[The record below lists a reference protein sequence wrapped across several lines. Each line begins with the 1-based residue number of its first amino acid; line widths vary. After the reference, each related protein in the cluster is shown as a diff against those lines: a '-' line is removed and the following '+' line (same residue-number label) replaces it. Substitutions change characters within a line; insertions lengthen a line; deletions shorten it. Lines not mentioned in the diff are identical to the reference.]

1 MAGGGVS
8 YVVYTS
14 DLVRRA
20 PVLEDVPYDAVVA
33 EPREEVEDG
42 VVRRQLAALGEA
54 ADGEDVSMWGSH
66 VLLVRTVFADA
77 VDEAFGRESVLVFR
91 QVHVI
96 FGFVHDILGRVV
108 ALRRLPP

>member
-1 MAGGGVS
+1 MLFMS
-8 YVVYTS
+8 Y
-14 DLVRRA
+14 LVRRA
-20 PVLEDVPYDAVVA
+20 PVLEDVPHDSVVA

-77 VDEAFGRESVLVFR
+77 GDEAFGREPVLVFL

-96 FGFVHDILGRVV
+96 FGTVYDILDGSVV
-108 ALRRLPP
+108 AMARV